1 MRKLMF
7 AALLTGLFCC
17 CSSSNL
23 PKFEVIENTVSDIP
37 MKSQILL
44 RLELTDSTYT
54 KAQVIELCELMA
66 RTKCAQKMNANPV
79 PTHVW
84 IYIYKSKADCLKDG
98 GSWIAMYGK
107 AGSDQPGDY
116 TYR

>member
-1 MRKLMF
+1 MF
-7 AALLTGLFCC
+7 AALLGGLLCC
-17 CSSSNL
+17 CSNSNL

-54 KAQVIELCELMA
+54 KAQVVDLCELMA
-66 RTKCAQKMNANPV
+66 QTKCAQKMNANPI

-84 IYIYKSKADCLKDG
+84 IYIYKSKEDFLKDG
-98 GSWIAMYGK
+98 TSWIAMYGK
-107 AGSDQPGDY
+107 AGSDKPGEY